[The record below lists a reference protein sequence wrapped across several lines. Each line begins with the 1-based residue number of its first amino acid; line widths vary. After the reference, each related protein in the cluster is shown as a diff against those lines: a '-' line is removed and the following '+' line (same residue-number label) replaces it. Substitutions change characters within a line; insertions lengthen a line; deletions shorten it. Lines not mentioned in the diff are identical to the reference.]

1 MVVSLKCFFL
11 CVFHAQLHSKIH
23 EHERGRHIQDKRGTS
38 RHMTRLFCCYFPDDI
53 YISLWSDYTLG
64 IKTQKEG
71 RIEQNRTVCAVP
83 HLLNMFLNVQMHMYL
98 CLRACEV
105 FTWRRLHCALL
116 YVYALFPL
124 QLCDSRCVYKDCVYL
139 RVPHFSYSR
148 TCVRYRCVR

>member
-11 CVFHAQLHSKIH
+11 CISRTITQQDSRTRTGKAYSGQEGNCKTHDEALLLLLS
-23 EHERGRHIQDKRGTS
+23 RRH
-38 RHMTRLFCCYFPDDI
+38 I
-53 YISLWSDYTLG
+53 YISLWSDYTFG

-124 QLCDSRCVYKDCVYL
+124 QLCDGRCVHKDCVYL